1 MQYISLNNSSLT
13 YFTSKGSLTEM
24 SGSSKYNV
32 IDGQIVMKEKS
43 PNGKIE
49 NRSAVL
55 DHLQASLTAEMSDK
69 IIMRMIY
76 NYLVWWSKCKSE
88 KFTNEKH
95 LCALERIE
103 TILMQS
109 TWGNNDYPIK
119 RAITH
124 QNILEQNS
132 RYTRSKRI
140 MKDKRTI
147 NRSKVKGK
155 MFAMFNL
162 KCSRKF
168 IAFYSV
174 SFPINT
180 SDDQAFEC
188 LNYWLTKLR
197 KTYNLKN
204 YIWVTERQKNGTL
217 HYHMLTNNYMPIL
230 QINRAMA
237 IIINNKVLDGEM
249 SWGNSSIDRF
259 NGVDVDSIYNSK
271 RHRKTGKNMNPAE
284 IRNWLSKYITKYVTK
299 NSEKFTHLCWHC
311 SRTLSML
318 FTNQL
323 FKIQESRKITDF
335 LPKLRHL
342 YINYKS
348 DHNNTWIFKFV
359 PPENIFERIRMYNDW
374 LFVEFEPE
382 KYIPKNHINYK
393 TTTL

>member
-32 IDGQIVMKEKS
+32 IKGQIVIKEKS

-49 NRSAVL
+49 NRSAIL
-55 DHLQASLTAEMSDK
+55 DYLHASLTDK
-69 IIMRMIY
+69 LADKMIMRMIY
-76 NYLVWWSKCKSE
+76 NYLVLWSKCKKEKYTSE
-88 KFTNEKH
+88 KDLT
-95 LCALERIE
+95 ALERIE
-103 TILMQS
+103 TLLLQS
-109 TWGNNDYPIK
+109 SWGGSDYTIK
-119 RAITH
+119 KAITEL
-124 QNILEQNS
+124 NISEQNS
-132 RYTRSKRI
+132 RYKTVKRI
-140 MKDKRTI
+140 MKNERTI

-174 SFPINT
+174 SFPLDT
-180 SDDQAFEC
+180 TDYQAFEC
-188 LNYWLTKLR
+188 WNYWLTKLR

-230 QINRAMA
+230 QINRAMG
-237 IIINNKVLDGEM
+237 IIINNKVIAGEM
-249 SWGNSSIDRF
+249 QWGNCSLDRF
-259 NGVDVDSIYNSK
+259 NGVDVDSIFNSK

-284 IRNWLSKYITKYVTK
+284 IRNWLTKYITKYVTK
-299 NSEKFTHLCWHC
+299 NSEKFTRLCWHC

-323 FKIQESRKITDF
+323 FLKNESRRITDF

-342 YINYKS
+342 YINYTS
-348 DHNNTWIFKFV
+348 EHNDTWIFKFV
-359 PPENIFERIRMYNDW
+359 PPENIFEKIRMYNDW
-374 LFVEFEPE
+374 LFVEHEPE
-382 KYIPKNHINYK
+382 KYIHKNHINYK
-393 TTTL
+393 TVTL